1 MAKIPTQTINGKAF
15 EYALKCANN
24 NDATCMWNVV
34 NSYLTGN
41 GVKEDISKF
50 KEKFNKG
57 AHLVLFGG
65 FEHFLNS
72 YDDIKISGRG
82 SGSDVIENYYHVG
95 HGYGIAGEPFNCIQ
109 SVQPDPR

>member
-1 MAKIPTQTINGKAF
+1 MKLMKTCTIFQN
-15 EYALKCANN
+15 LK
-24 NDATCMWNVV
+24 
-34 NSYLTGN
+34 
-41 GVKEDISKF
+41 
-50 KEKFNKG
+50 KFNKG
-57 AHLVLFGG
+57 VRLVSLIGVEG
-65 FEHFLNS
+65 FLNS

>member
-1 MAKIPTQTINGKAF
+1 MSGLVNKKPKKIEIENQFLLGIQKET
-15 EYALKCANN
+15 
-24 NDATCMWNVV
+24 D
-34 NSYLTGN
+34 GN
-41 GVKEDISKF
+41 LYDISKF
-50 KEKFNKG
+50 KKKFNKG
-57 AHLVLFGG
+57 VRLVSLIG

-95 HGYGIAGEPFNCIQ
+95 HGYGIAGEPCNCIQ

>member
-1 MAKIPTQTINGKAF
+1 MKNQFPLGIP
-15 EYALKCANN
+15 
-24 NDATCMWNVV
+24 
-34 NSYLTGN
+34 
-41 GVKEDISKF
+41 KETNENLYDISKF

-82 SGSDVIENYYHVG
+82 SGSDVIENYYHIG
-95 HGYGIAGEPFNCIQ
+95 HDYGIAGEPCNCIQ